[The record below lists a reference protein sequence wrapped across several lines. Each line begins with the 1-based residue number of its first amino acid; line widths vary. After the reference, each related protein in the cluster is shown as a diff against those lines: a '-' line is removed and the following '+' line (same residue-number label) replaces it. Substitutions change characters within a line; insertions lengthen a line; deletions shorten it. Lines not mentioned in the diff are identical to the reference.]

1 MLQGLHHL
9 LSDARKGKSLQS
21 LSALK
26 VMANAGVEYMVK
38 KGSNPFSSKNMWAR
52 SHGNVAQKNSHRPLS
67 PFNYVKGVRN

>member
-21 LSALK
+21 LSAFES
-26 VMANAGVEYMVK
+26 MANAGVEYMVK

-52 SHGNVAQKNSHRPLS
+52 SHGNVA
-67 PFNYVKGVRN
+67 